1 MAMRS
6 VEATWYR
13 DFLYNL
19 GNTKGRFD
27 DAITQATSGKK
38 LNHLSDNPSDMAYV
52 LTIRSKIGQIEQF
65 ERNIESGKMF
75 LNSSES
81 ALNQVMNSLYTVV
94 GLAEQGASE
103 QNGPDERRT
112 LSDRIDQIRDEIMN
126 YANTEVN
133 GKFVFAGAYTD
144 TQPFTKA
151 PDTVLPSGAVEPGD
165 ITYNGDSAA
174 IDIQADF
181 TITVQTNIPGDQV
194 FTGATVDIFDRLQ
207 DLIVALREN
216 DTTAIANQTGNFNE
230 LIEQVANTM
239 GTIGNRTN
247 HLNQIEGLLKNFK
260 TSLTDKM
267 STLEDADMAEAISN
281 LGREE
286 VGLQAILQVG
296 ARINRTSLMNFLS

>member
-1 MAMRS
+1 MAMRP
-6 VEATWYR
+6 VEANWYR
-13 DFLYNL
+13 DFLYHL

-38 LNHLSDNPSDMAYV
+38 LNHLSDNPADMAYV
-52 LTIRSKIGQIEQF
+52 LTLRSKIGQIDQF
-65 ERNIESGKMF
+65 ERNIQSGKMF
-75 LNSSES
+75 LNTSES

-103 QNGPDERRT
+103 QNGPDERNT

-126 YANTEVN
+126 YANTEIN
-133 GKFVFAGAYTD
+133 GKFIFAGSYTD
-144 TQPFTKA
+144 TLPFTKA
-151 PDTVLPSGAVEPGD
+151 ADTVLPSGAIEPGD
-165 ITYNGDSAA
+165 ITYNGDGAA
-174 IDIQADF
+174 LNVQADF
-181 TITVQTNIPGDQV
+181 SVTVQTNNPGNQV
-194 FTGATVDIFDRLQ
+194 FTGPIDMFDRLQ

-216 DTTAIANQTGNFNE
+216 DTPAIANQIGNFNE
-230 LIEQVANTM
+230 IIDQVAGTM

-260 TSLTDKM
+260 TSLVDKM
-267 STLEDADMAEAISN
+267 SSLEDADMAEAISN

-296 ARINRTSLMNFLS
+296 SRINRTSLMNFLS